1 MVFLFRL
8 HIVFLTLKKLM
19 TKYPILYIFVTPNI
33 YSKNLNINPMQLL
46 FKKSKGIFSL
56 CFLLFFSL
64 SFLQAQKVTKVKG
77 QVIDA
82 DTKEALPFVN
92 IGSLGT
98 TVGTS
103 TDFDGFYELES
114 QWMSDK
120 LIVSYVGYD
129 TDTID
134 IVLGKRQKINVEL
147 KPSSTSLKEV
157 TITAKKRRY
166 RRRGN
171 PAVDFVKR
179 AIKNKEKNR
188 LEGQDYYEYRKY
200 EKIELDINNITDKF
214 RDRKIF
220 NQFQFIFDNVDTSAI
235 NGKPYLPIYMQE
247 GNSKIYYRKDP
258 KDKKEYRDA
267 IKVSN
272 FDQLVDD
279 RTVAQLVKLMYQ
291 DVDIYQNNID
301 VVGIQFVSPLSNIA
315 PFYYHFYIN
324 DTIEVNNIKC
334 IDLAFQPA
342 NKQNFGFKGNIAIS
356 LDSNFTVLKVD
367 MGITDQINLNWVTDM
382 RVKQVFSKEGDVWL
396 LSKDQLI
403 LDFQITKKGFGFFG
417 RKSTTHTDHIINQ
430 PPDENVWSGV
440 QKKIDAED
448 LFEKDE
454 KYWEDIRPFPLT
466 ESEASVY
473 KLVDTLQTI
482 PTVKTALN
490 VINFVS
496 TGYIPVGP
504 VDIGPVNG
512 FYSFNDTE
520 GNRIRFGGETNQK
533 FSPKLRLQGQLLYAF
548 GDQKWKYSTQALYSF
563 NSDLMENP
571 RHHILVRH
579 QHDTNFPGQRL
590 AFINED
596 NFLLSF
602 KRGRS
607 DRLILFTSTKVEYLR
622 ESDSDFSYKLGFEHR
637 RDQPIG
643 ALAFNYIEDEVQK
656 TIKAVDV
663 AEFSMNLRWAP
674 NEEFL
679 QGRTYRTNLFNR
691 YPIFKLDYQFGAPN
705 LLGSD
710 YDYHRI
716 TLNIFKKFN
725 FSFLGIMHVYLEGG
739 KMFGQVPYNLMFL
752 PRANQTY
759 SYQTF
764 SYNMMNFLEFVSDQY
779 VSFNGLYYMNGYLLN
794 KIPLIRKLKLREVF
808 TFKLLYGKVSDKNNP
823 SIHPEL
829 IQFPTDDFG
838 NTLTFNLI
846 NEPYMEGSVGI
857 ANIFKVLSVD
867 LVQRFNYLDN
877 PNIPVLFG
885 VKGLGIRFRMGLEF

>member
-1 MVFLFRL
+1 ME
-8 HIVFLTLKKLM
+8 
-19 TKYPILYIFVTPNI
+19 
-33 YSKNLNINPMQLL
+33 LL
-46 FKKSKGIFSL
+46 LKKSKGIISL
-56 CFLLFFSL
+56 CFLLFFSF
-64 SFLQAQKVTKVKG
+64 SFLHAQKITKVKG
-77 QVIDA
+77 RVIDA
-82 DTKEALPFVN
+82 DTKETLPFVN

-103 TDFDGFYELES
+103 TDFDGNYELES
-114 QWMSDK
+114 QWMTDK

-134 IVLGKRQKINVEL
+134 IVLGKRQTINVEL
-147 KPSSTSLKEV
+147 KPTTTSLNEI

-179 AIKNKEKNR
+179 AIENKDKNR
-188 LEGQDYYEYRKY
+188 LEGQDYYEYKKY

-214 RDRKIF
+214 RNRKIF

-247 GNSKIYYRKDP
+247 GNSRIYYRKDP
-258 KDKKEYRDA
+258 GERKEYRDA
-267 IKVSN
+267 MKVSN

-279 RTVAQLVKLMYQ
+279 QTISQLMKLMYQ
-291 DVDIYQNNID
+291 NINIYENNVE

-324 DTIEVNNIKC
+324 DTIVVNDIKC

-356 LDSNFTVLKVD
+356 LDSNYTVLKVD

-382 RVKQVFSKEGDVWL
+382 RVNQEYSKMGEVWIR
-396 LSKDQLI
+396 SKDLLI

-417 RKSTTHTDHIINQ
+417 RKSTIYDDHVINQ
-430 PPDENVWSGV
+430 PPDPSIWDGI
-440 QKKIDAED
+440 QKKIDADD

-454 KYWEDIRPFPLT
+454 TYWKENRPIALT
-466 ESEASVY
+466 KKEASVY
-473 KLVDTLQTI
+473 DMVDTLQTI
-482 PTVKTALN
+482 PTFKTTIN
-490 VINFVS
+490 VINYLT

-504 VDIGPVNG
+504 VDIGPTNG

-533 FSPKLRLQGQLLYAF
+533 FSPKVRLQGQILYAF
-548 GDQKWKYSTQALYSF
+548 GDKKWKYSSQILYSF
-563 NSDLMENP
+563 NNDFLENP
-571 RHHILVRH
+571 RHHISFRH

-602 KRGRS
+602 KRGRA
-607 DRLILFTSTKVEYLR
+607 DRLILFTSTKFEYLR
-622 ESDSDFSYKLGFEHR
+622 ELDSDFSYRVGFEQR
-637 RDQPIG
+637 RDRPIG
-643 ALAFNYIEDEVQK
+643 ALAFNYTEDEVQK
-656 TIKAVDV
+656 TIGEVDV
-663 AEFSMNLRWAP
+663 SEFSLNLRWAP

-679 QGRTYRTNLFNR
+679 QGRNYRTNLFNR

-705 LLGSD
+705 LFGSD
-710 YDYHRI
+710 YDYHRV

-725 FSFLGIMHVYLEGG
+725 LSFLGIMHVYLEGG

-808 TFKLLYGKVSDKNNP
+808 TFKMLYGTVSDKNNP
-823 SIHPEL
+823 SLDPSL

-838 NTLTFNLI
+838 NTSTFSLVNQ
-846 NEPYMEGSVGI
+846 PYMEGSIGV
-857 ANIFKVLSVD
+857 ANIFKVLSID

>member
-1 MVFLFRL
+1 
-8 HIVFLTLKKLM
+8 
-19 TKYPILYIFVTPNI
+19 
-33 YSKNLNINPMQLL
+33 MQLL
-46 FKKSKGIFSL
+46 LKKSKRIFSL
-56 CFLLFFSL
+56 CFLLFFSI

-77 QVIDA
+77 KVIDI

-114 QWMSDK
+114 QWMTEK

-129 TDTID
+129 SDTID
-134 IVLGKRQKINVEL
+134 VVLGKRQTINVEL
-147 KPSSTSLKEV
+147 KSTSTSLNEV

-179 AIKNKEKNR
+179 AIENKDKNR
-188 LEGQDYYEYRKY
+188 LEGQDYFEYKKY

-214 RDRKIF
+214 RNRKIF

-247 GNSKIYYRKDP
+247 GNSRIYYRKNP
-258 KDKKEYRDA
+258 KETKEYRDA
-267 IKVSN
+267 MKVSN
-272 FDQLVDD
+272 FDQLVDEK
-279 RTVAQLVKLMYQ
+279 TISQLMKLMYQ
-291 DVDIYQNNID
+291 DVDIYKNNID

-324 DTIEVNNIKC
+324 DTIVVNDIKC

-342 NKQNFGFKGNIAIS
+342 NKQNFGFQGNIAIS
-356 LDSNFTVLKVD
+356 LDSNYTVLKVD

-382 RVKQVFSKEGDVWL
+382 RVNQEFSKKGDIWIRT
-396 LSKDQLI
+396 KDLLI

-417 RKSTTHTDHIINQ
+417 RKSTSYNDHVINQ
-430 PPDENVWSGV
+430 PPDQSIWEGV

-454 KYWEDIRPFPLT
+454 AYWLENRPIALT
-466 ESEASVY
+466 EGEASVY
-473 KLVDTLQTI
+473 EMVDTLQTI
-482 PTVKTALN
+482 PTFKTT
-490 VINFVS
+490 INLINYLT

-504 VDIGPVNG
+504 IDIGPTNG
-512 FYSFNDTE
+512 FYSFNESE
-520 GNRIRFGGETNQK
+520 GNRVRIGGETNLK
-533 FSPKLRLQGQLLYAF
+533 FSSKIKLQGQLLYAF
-548 GDQKWKYSTQALYSF
+548 GDKKWKYSSQVLYSF
-563 NSDLMENP
+563 NKDFIQNP
-571 RHHILVRH
+571 RHHLLIRH

-590 AFINED
+590 AYINED

-602 KRGRS
+602 KRGVANKMV
-607 DRLILFTSTKVEYLR
+607 LFTSTKIEYLR
-622 ESDSDFSYKLGFEHR
+622 EMNSNFTYQFGFER
-637 RDQPIG
+637 RRERPIG
-643 ALAFNYIEDEVQK
+643 ALNFNYFENEIIEKSLGE
-656 TIKAVDV
+656 IDV
-663 AEFSMNLRWAP
+663 SEASMKLRWAP

-679 QGRTYRTNLFNR
+679 QGRNYRTNLFNK
-691 YPIFKLDYQFGAPN
+691 YPIFTLNYQMGIPDLFA
-705 LLGSD
+705 SD
-710 YDYHRI
+710 YDYHRV

-725 FSFLGIMHVYLEGG
+725 FSFLGIAHVYLEGG
-739 KMFGQVPYNLMFL
+739 KMFGEVPFNLMFL

-779 VSFNGLYYMNGYLLN
+779 VSFNALYYMNGYLLN
-794 KIPLIRKLKLREVF
+794 KVPLIRKLKLREVF
-808 TFKLLYGKVSDKNNP
+808 TFKMLYGSVSDKNNP
-823 SIHPEL
+823 NLHPEL
-829 IQFPTDDFG
+829 IQFPTDDLGDPTTF
-838 NTLTFNLI
+838 TLI
-846 NEPYMEGSVGI
+846 KEPYMEGSVGV
-857 ANIFKVLSVD
+857 ANIFKILSID
-867 LVQRFNYLDN
+867 LVKRFNYLDN
-877 PNIPVLFG
+877 PNIPNLFG